1 MADYFL
7 FIVVILGIL
16 AISDLVVGV
25 SNDAV
30 NFLNSAIG
38 SKVAPFK
45 VIMIIAGLGIA
56 IGATFSSGMMEVAR
70 KGILNPEAF
79 YFTEIMIIFLAVML
93 TDVFLLDLF
102 NTFGLPTSTTVSLI
116 FELLGGAV
124 VIAIIKLYQ
133 QGQGLDNL
141 AYYINS
147 SSALAIIS
155 TILSSVAVA
164 FVAGIIVQYLSR
176 LLFTYHYEKRLSRV
190 GAIWAGLA
198 LTLLTYFL
206 IFKGLK
212 GTSFIPKSTID
223 WIGANTGILLA
234 AAFVVWTIVMQLLH
248 LIFKVNMLR
257 IVVLF
262 GTFSLAMAFAG
273 NDLVNFIGV
282 PMAGFESYRIW
293 INSGAEAGSLT
304 MGLLARPVQADV
316 IILLIA
322 GIIMVTTLWLSRK
335 ARTVTET
342 EVSLGRQ
349 GEGYEKFSSNAVA
362 RGLVRYTMVLSKA
375 LTSAIPEPWMRRLDN
390 RFQKV
395 DINKENGGSEAEA
408 PAFDLVRA
416 AVNLTVASSLI
427 AFATSL
433 KLPLS
438 TTYVTFMVAMGTS
451 LADRAWGRDSAVFR
465 VAGVINVIAGW
476 FVTAII
482 AFTVAGLSAA
492 IMFIFGVY
500 GVVALLAVLIFIV
513 AKTFALHRRKEQTK
527 ARVKQFEQGRD
538 SLSVADM
545 MEETAKNAGKTLQL
559 VAETYRKALEGLI
572 NEDRS
577 KINSARQN
585 LQQLKK
591 DNDNLEYKIYHAIKR
606 LQDKAQKGRI
616 YLLVYDLEQD
626 ALQSAELI
634 VDACSE
640 HVENSLPALHPQ
652 QVKRL
657 SEVLDALVAYL
668 YLIAGNLERMEFEAL
683 DRLVD
688 EKYALFDMLESQL
701 AAQLDGIKNN
711 GYGLRNSM
719 LMFSLK
725 LETKDLIAIA
735 SRLAALYSRAK
746 EEEQIMQLVAD

>member
-572 NEDRS
+572 SEDRS

-591 DNDNLEYKIYHAIKR
+591 DNDNLEFKIYHAIKR

-652 QVKRL
+652 QVMRL

>member
-7 FIVVILGIL
+7 FIVILLGLL

-45 VIMIIAGLGIA
+45 VIMIVAGLGIV

-79 YFTEIMIIFLAVML
+79 YFSEIMIIFLAVML
-93 TDVFLLDLF
+93 TDIFLLDLF

-116 FELLGGAV
+116 FELLGAAV
-124 VIAIIKLYQ
+124 VVAVIKLYQ
-133 QGQGLDNL
+133 QGQDLGNL
-141 AYYINS
+141 VHYINS

-155 TILSSVAVA
+155 TILSSVVVA
-164 FVAGIIVQYLSR
+164 FICGMIVQYLSR
-176 LLFTYHYEKRLSRV
+176 LLFTYHFEKRLAKV

-212 GTSFIPKSTID
+212 GTSFIDKSTIA
-223 WIGANTGILLA
+223 WIGEHTNILLLG
-234 AAFVVWTIVMQLLH
+234 AFVVWTILMQLLH
-248 LIFKVNMLR
+248 SAFKINMLR

-282 PMAGFESYRIW
+282 PMAGLESFRIW
-293 INSGAEAGSLT
+293 SSSGADAGQLT
-304 MGLLARPVQADV
+304 MGLLHNPVKADTM
-316 IILLIA
+316 ILLIA
-322 GIIMVTTLWLSRK
+322 GVIMVVTLWLSRK
-335 ARTVTET
+335 ARSVTDT

-362 RGLVRYTMVLSKA
+362 RGIVRYTRLAGKA
-375 LTSAIPEPWMRRLDN
+375 MTSAIPQPWLKSLET
-390 RFQKV
+390 RFQKL
-395 DINKENGGSEAEA
+395 DINKENGHAHEA

-438 TTYVTFMVAMGTS
+438 TTYVTFMVAMGSS
-451 LADRAWGRDSAVFR
+451 LADGAWGRDSAVFR
-465 VAGVINVIAGW
+465 VAGVVNVIAGW
-476 FVTAII
+476 FVTAVI
-482 AFTVAGLSAA
+482 AFSVAGLCAA
-492 IMFIFGVY
+492 TMFLFGAY
-500 GVVALLAVLIFIV
+500 GVITLVVLLILVII
-513 AKTFALHRRKEQTK
+513 KTFTFHRKKEQK
-527 ARVKQFEQGRD
+527 RAQVAHFEQYTD
-538 SLSVADM
+538 SVSVIQM
-545 MEETAKNAGKTLQL
+545 MEETSQNAGKTINLIAQ
-559 VAETYRKALEGLI
+559 TYQNAIEGLI
-572 NEDRS
+572 KEDRAL
-577 KINSARQN
+577 INRARQN
-585 LQQLKK
+585 LSKLKK
-591 DNDNLEYKIYHAIKR
+591 DNENLEFKIYHAIKR
-606 LQDKAQKGRI
+606 LKDKAESGRL

-626 ALQSAELI
+626 ALQSVDLI
-634 VDACSE
+634 VEACSE
-640 HVENSLPALHPQ
+640 HVDNSLPPLAPQ
-652 QVKRL
+652 QVDNLRK
-657 SEVLDALVAYL
+657 VAAALDNYL
-668 YLIAGNLERMEFEAL
+668 NQIAVCLQHLQFEEL
-683 DRLVD
+683 DRLAG
-688 EKYALFDMLESQL
+688 EKYALFEMLENQL
-701 AAQLDGIKNN
+701 AAQLEGIKNN

-725 LETKDLIAIA
+725 LETKDIISIA
-735 SRLAALYSRAK
+735 SRLAALYSRAP
-746 EEEQIMQLVAD
+746 EEEKVIMLAVD

>member
-652 QVKRL
+652 QVMRL

>member
-223 WIGANTGILLA
+223 WIGANTGILLT

-668 YLIAGNLERMEFEAL
+668 YQIADNLERMEFEAL

-725 LETKDLIAIA
+725 LETKDIIAIA